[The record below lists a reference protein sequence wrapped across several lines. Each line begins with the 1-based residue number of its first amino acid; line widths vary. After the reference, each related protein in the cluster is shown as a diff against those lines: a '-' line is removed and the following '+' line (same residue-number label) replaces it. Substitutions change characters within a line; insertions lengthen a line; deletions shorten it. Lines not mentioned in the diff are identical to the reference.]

1 MIRVMVEAAD
11 EDVAHRLAANV
22 ANAVNAAG

>member
-11 EDVAHRLAANV
+11 EDVAHRVAKRVAA
-22 ANAVNAAG
+22 AVSAQR